1 MANRAPNKR
10 GLASRRKLLDTGMAE
25 FHANGYAAT
34 GVDVISKA
42 AKVPKGSFYNHFGS
56 KEAFGAEV
64 IDLYFERHLLKLRE
78 FLLDEGISPL
88 ARLRAY
94 FDERIAYFEKLR
106 GRRGCLMGN
115 LSLEAADRSDL
126 LRQHLAEHFATWS
139 GLFATC
145 IAEAQARGE
154 IRTTTAARLLA
165 DFVVN
170 SWEGA
175 LLRMKAARSIEPLK
189 TAKAVI
195 FATVLT

>member
-1 MANRAPNKR
+1 MANKALNRR
-10 GLASRRKLLDTGMAE
+10 GQESRRKLLEAGMAK

-64 IDLYFERHLLKLRE
+64 VDAYFVRRLATLRQ
-78 FLLDEGISPL
+78 FLHDVEAPPL
-88 ARLRAY
+88 ARLRSY
-94 FDERIAYFEKLR
+94 FDERIANFEKL
-106 GRRGCLMGN
+106 GCRRGCMMGN
-115 LSLEAADRSDL
+115 LSLETADQNEV
-126 LRQHLAEHFATWS
+126 LRRHLAEHFETWS
-139 GLFATC
+139 SLFAQC

-154 IRTTTAARLLA
+154 IRSTTDPRLLA
-165 DFVVN
+165 DFVLN

-175 LLRMKAARSIEPLK
+175 LLRMKAKRSIEPLK
-189 TAKAVI
+189 TAKMMI